1 MTQNLLEAAI
11 VALSTAMN
19 TGVRE
24 DQYQALFEQHPVIAE
39 VLGYTRA
46 VAQPNLPL
54 PGGKAYIPDFIAER
68 RDNGLADVV
77 DLKLPDTRLLL
88 GRKRREAFTAAMN
101 SYLGQMCDYQDYF
114 DEQEHRKYVRQQYGL
129 RVPSRPNTVLIAGRS
144 DDIDPVELHRQVVR
158 RPGVR
163 IVSFDDVLRELHFE
177 RGRHYGR
184 WEDIGGLA
192 FYSILRFRRGHEHR
206 DRYLFEAEGEDGFR
220 MGVCLKGRSQLVL
233 RVHSPLAG
241 DLEVA
246 AAHVEYDRW
255 SAVSCVIGAADSIT
269 LLQIRIDDR
278 LVAEQR
284 VEGFDAGSQL
294 FEHLTM
300 GANRAGENGGVLD
313 VWEHMVFTRLPTFQE
328 RLQLAEYLR
337 AEVANVSSYVQFS
350 GNQWLATD
358 GGGGYGDAQQSDE
371 AGLPSD
377 VWATCS
383 KSGASRESAN

>member
-1 MTQNLLEAAI
+1 VTQNLLEAAI
-11 VALSTAMN
+11 VALSTAMD
-19 TGVRE
+19 TGVGE

-39 VLGYTRA
+39 VLGYTKA
-46 VAQPNLPL
+46 VAHPNLPR

-77 DLKLPDTRLLL
+77 DLKLPDTRVLL
-88 GRKRREAFTAAMN
+88 GRERREAFTAAMN
-101 SYLGQMCDYQDYF
+101 SYIGQMWDYQDYF
-114 DEQEHRKYVRQQYGL
+114 DEQEHREHVLQQYGL
-129 RVPSRPNTVLIAGRS
+129 RVPSRPNTMLIAGRS

-158 RPGVR
+158 RAGVR
-163 IVSFDDVLRELHFE
+163 VVSFDDVLRELHYE
-177 RGRHYGR
+177 RGKHYGR

-192 FYSILRFRRGHEHR
+192 FYSILRVRRGHEHR

-220 MGVCLKGRSQLVL
+220 MGVCLTGRSQLAL

-241 DLEVA
+241 DLQVA

-255 SAVSCVIGAADSIT
+255 SAVSCVIGAADSTT

-284 VEGFDAGSQL
+284 VEGFDVGSQL
-294 FEHLTM
+294 FKHLTI

-313 VWEHMVFTRLPTFQE
+313 LAEHMVYGRLPTFQE

-337 AEVANVSSYVQFS
+337 DEAANVGAYVEFS

-358 GGGGYGDAQQSDE
+358 GGGGDGDAQQ
-371 AGLPSD
+371 G
-377 VWATCS
+377 
-383 KSGASRESAN
+383 GAA

>member
-1 MTQNLLEAAI
+1 
-11 VALSTAMN
+11 
-19 TGVRE
+19 
-24 DQYQALFEQHPVIAE
+24 
-39 VLGYTRA
+39 
-46 VAQPNLPL
+46 
-54 PGGKAYIPDFIAER
+54 
-68 RDNGLADVV
+68 
-77 DLKLPDTRLLL
+77 
-88 GRKRREAFTAAMN
+88 
-101 SYLGQMCDYQDYF
+101 
-114 DEQEHRKYVRQQYGL
+114 
-129 RVPSRPNTVLIAGRS
+129 
-144 DDIDPVELHRQVVR
+144 VR

-192 FYSILRFRRGHEHR
+192 FYSILRVRRGHEHR

-284 VEGFDAGSQL
+284 VEGFDVGSQL
-294 FEHLTM
+294 FEHLTI
-300 GANRAGENGGVLD
+300 GANRDGENRRGSRSSG
-313 VWEHMVFTRLPTFQE
+313 TQG
-328 RLQLAEYLR
+328 LR
-337 AEVANVSSYVQFS
+337 AASDFS
-350 GNQWLATD
+350 GTA
-358 GGGGYGDAQQSDE
+358 S
-371 AGLPSD
+371 
-377 VWATCS
+377 TCRIPQ
-383 KSGASRESAN
+383 GRSRECRRIRRILGEPVASH